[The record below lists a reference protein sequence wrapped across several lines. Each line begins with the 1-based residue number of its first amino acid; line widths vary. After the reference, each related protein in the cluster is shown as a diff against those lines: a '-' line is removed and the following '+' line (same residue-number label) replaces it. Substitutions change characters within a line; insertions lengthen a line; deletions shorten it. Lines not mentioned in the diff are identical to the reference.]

1 MKVRGKPKL
10 EKFMQKHARS
20 MTPLTAWLQ
29 DVKDS
34 NWLTPSDSKNRYNSA
49 DFLSK
54 NRVVFN
60 IGGNNFRLVVVVR
73 YQNGVV
79 EIEKIGT
86 HAEYNKWKLD

>member
-1 MKVRGKPKL
+1 
-10 EKFMQKHARS
+10 MQKHARS